1 MDIFPFENSY
11 SSLPERFYAR
21 LPPTRVSRPELI
33 KINSELAA
41 ELGLDPSK
49 LATEQAIEVF
59 AGNRVPEKS
68 KPIALAYAGHQF
80 GGWVPSLGDGRAILL
95 GELRNQSGHLYD
107 LQLKGS
113 GPTPFSRNGDGRAW
127 LGPVIREYIVSEAMH
142 NLGIPSTRTLSIV
155 STGER
160 VFRERPYPGGILT
173 RVARS
178 HIRVGTFQYFYARED
193 HDALKLLADYLI
205 DRNYPELKKSENPL
219 LSLLVQVVEGQAKLI
234 SEWMAV
240 GFIHG
245 VMNTDNTSLSCETI
259 DFGPCA
265 FMDRFQAAK
274 VFSSIDHNGRYA
286 YANQPMIAH
295 WNLAQF
301 ATTLIP
307 ILKDEKEAAIK
318 KVTDIIN
325 RFPQLYLDNWLSIFG
340 KKLGMENPGNED
352 FEFITDFLNILE
364 KAEADFTL
372 TFRTLST
379 VPARNL
385 QSYHFENFAVSP
397 NLILEWIP
405 IWLER
410 LNREKASESERLL
423 SMQKANPAYI
433 PRNHQI
439 EKAIVEGVEGNFD
452 RFNTMVEMFKSPYTQ
467 QQGYEEFEKTPE
479 TNEVVTKTFCGT

>member
-21 LPPTRVSRPELI
+21 LPPTRVSRPKLI
-33 KINSELAA
+33 KLNSELAA
-41 ELGLDPSK
+41 ELDLDPSR

-59 AGNRVPEKS
+59 AGNRVPENS

-95 GELRNQSGHLYD
+95 GEIRNKSGHLYD

-142 NLGIPSTRTLSIV
+142 NLGIPSTRTLSVV

-160 VFRERPYPGGILT
+160 VFRERTYPGGILT

-193 HDALKLLADYLI
+193 HEALKILANYLI
-205 DRNYPELKKSENPL
+205 DRNYPELKKNENPL

-234 SEWMAV
+234 SKWMAV

-245 VMNTDNTSLSCETI
+245 VMNTDNSSLSCETI

-274 VFSSIDHNGRYA
+274 VFSSIDQNGRYA
-286 YANQPMIAH
+286 YSNQPMIAH

-307 ILKDEKEAAIK
+307 ILEEDKETAIK
-318 KVTDIIN
+318 TVTDIIN

-340 KKLGMENPGNED
+340 KKLGMENPANED
-352 FEFITDFLNILE
+352 FEFITSFLNILE
-364 KAEADFTL
+364 RAEADFTL

-379 VPARNL
+379 VPARKL
-385 QSYHFENFAVSP
+385 QSCHFENFAVSP
-397 NLILEWIP
+397 NPILEWIP

-452 RFNTMVEMFKSPYTQ
+452 RFNTMVEMLKSPYTQ
-467 QQGYEEFEKTPE
+467 KEGYEEFETTPE
-479 TNEVVTKTFCGT
+479 MNEVVTKTFCGT

>member
-21 LPPTRVSRPELI
+21 LTPTKVSRPELI

-59 AGNRVPEKS
+59 AGNRVPGKS

-142 NLGIPSTRTLSIV
+142 NLGIPSTRTLSVV

-265 FMDRFQAAK
+265 FMDRFQSAK

-307 ILKDEKEAAIK
+307 ILEDEKETAIK

-423 SMQKANPAYI
+423 SMQKINPAYI

-452 RFNTMVEMFKSPYTQ
+452 RFNTMVEMLKSPYTQ

>member
-1 MDIFPFENSY
+1 MSIFPFENSY

-33 KINSELAA
+33 KINSELAT

-142 NLGIPSTRTLSIV
+142 NLGIPSTRTLSV
-155 STGER
+155 VLTGER

-193 HDALKLLADYLI
+193 HEALKLLADYLI

-219 LSLLVQVVEGQAKLI
+219 LSLLEQVVEGQAKLI
-234 SEWMAV
+234 SKWMAV

-265 FMDRFQAAK
+265 FMDHFQAAK

-307 ILKDEKEAAIK
+307 ILEDEKETAIK

-340 KKLGMENPGNED
+340 KKLGMENPANED
-352 FEFITDFLNILE
+352 FEFITGFLNILE

-372 TFRTLST
+372 TFRTLSI

-385 QSYHFENFAVSP
+385 QSCHFENFTVSP

-405 IWLER
+405 TWLER
-410 LNREKASESERLL
+410 LSKEKASESERLL
-423 SMQKANPAYI
+423 SMQKVNPTYI

-452 RFNTMVEMFKSPYTQ
+452 RFNTMVEVLKSPYTQ
-467 QQGYEEFEKTPE
+467 QEGYEKFENTPE

>member
-1 MDIFPFENSY
+1 MSIFPFENSY

-33 KINSELAA
+33 KINSELAT

-142 NLGIPSTRTLSIV
+142 NLGIPSTRTLSV
-155 STGER
+155 VLTGER

-193 HDALKLLADYLI
+193 HEALKLLADYLI

-219 LSLLVQVVEGQAKLI
+219 LSLLEQVVEGQAKLI
-234 SEWMAV
+234 SKWMAV

-265 FMDRFQAAK
+265 FMDRFQTAK

-307 ILKDEKEAAIK
+307 ILEDEKETAIK

-340 KKLGMENPGNED
+340 KKLGIENPTNED

-372 TFRTLST
+372 TFRTFST
-379 VPARNL
+379 VPTKTL
-385 QSYHFENFAVSP
+385 QSCHFENFTVSP

-405 IWLER
+405 TWLER
-410 LNREKASESERLL
+410 LSREKASESECLL
-423 SMQKANPAYI
+423 SMQKVNPAYI

-452 RFNTMVEMFKSPYTQ
+452 RFNTMVEVLK
-467 QQGYEEFEKTPE
+467 
-479 TNEVVTKTFCGT
+479 